1 MSTLGKKPLQLF
13 TNVFVEHRSLVHYCK
28 EHGMSAAHTADKGS
42 ESSSAPEDPRLG
54 KLTQSYLKMLG
65 SPNGNDILEEVCVRA
80 TGREPKADD
89 TKHGADSA
97 DGELEAKPM
106 KTAYNA
112 HISDDTPASLL
123 RHQTIPYILLS
134 EWTKD
139 GVDLLWA
146 LTTSYRV
153 FDNSRY
159 RGILATFPAEHQGDS
174 EAAQK
179 LPTDLADRR
188 RVLEELVVLRERFVK
203 ERNIP
208 RYVRSNPLPV
218 EDLANLQ
225 PGQYCVWASPAL
237 EKSRG
242 KAHKVIWALWKAQR
256 DPFVLDEA
264 FVAGTEAI
272 RDHFATTSQPLCP
285 CKNLNPQNRTTR

>member
-1 MSTLGKKPLQLF
+1 MSALGKKPLQIL
-13 TNVFVEHRSLVHYCK
+13 TTVFAEHKALATYCR
-28 EHGMSAAHTADKGS
+28 EHGVCG
-42 ESSSAPEDPRLG
+42 SSADPRMG
-54 KLTQSYLKMLG
+54 QLTKSYLKMLG

-80 TGREPKADD
+80 TCREPKADD

-106 KTAYNA
+106 KTTYNA

-123 RHQTIPYILLS
+123 RHQAIPYILLA
-134 EWTKD
+134 EWSKD

-153 FDNSRY
+153 FDDARY
-159 RGILATFPAEHQGDS
+159 RGILATFPTEYHDAT
-174 EAAQK
+174 AT
-179 LPTDLADRR
+179 LPKGLPDRR
-188 RVLEELVVLRERFVK
+188 KVLEDLVTLREKLVK

-218 EDLANLQ
+218 EVLATLQ
-225 PGQYCVWASPAL
+225 PGQYTVWADPSL

-242 KAHKVIWALWKAQR
+242 KAHKVIWSLWKAQNER
-256 DPFVLDEA
+256 NPYTLDTT
-264 FVAGTEAI
+264 FVAETEAI
-272 RDHFATTSQPLCP
+272 RRYFQI
-285 CKNLNPQNRTTR
+285 

>member
-1 MSTLGKKPLQLF
+1 MSILGKKPLQLITTVF
-13 TNVFVEHRSLVHYCK
+13 TDHKALATYCR
-28 EHGMSAAHTADKGS
+28 EHGNCIGDTRMGQ
-42 ESSSAPEDPRLG
+42 
-54 KLTQSYLKMLG
+54 LTKSYLKMLS
-65 SPNGNDILEEVCVRA
+65 SPNGNDILEEVCVKA

-106 KTAYNA
+106 KTTYNA

-123 RHQTIPYILLS
+123 RHQTIPYILLA

-146 LTTSYRV
+146 LTTSYRI
-153 FDNSRY
+153 FDDARY
-159 RGILATFPAEHQGDS
+159 RGILATFPAEYQGAS
-174 EAAQK
+174 TAAQ
-179 LPTDLADRR
+179 LPTDLAGRR
-188 RVLEELVVLRERFVK
+188 KVLEDLVVLREKLVK

-218 EDLANLQ
+218 EALATLQ
-225 PGQYCVWASPAL
+225 PGQYCVWADPSL

-242 KAHKVIWALWKAQR
+242 KAHKVIWALWKAQQVQSK
-256 DPFVLDEA
+256 PFALDDT
-264 FVAGTEAI
+264 FVANTEAI
-272 RDHFATTSQPLCP
+272 RKYFGCGVSI
-285 CKNLNPQNRTTR
+285 

>member
-1 MSTLGKKPLQLF
+1 MSVIGKRPLQILQS
-13 TNVFVEHRSLVHYCK
+13 VFADHRALVQYCK
-28 EHGMSAAHTADKGS
+28 EYGTCG
-42 ESSSAPEDPRLG
+42 EEPRLG

-139 GVDLLWA
+139 GVELLWA

-159 RGILATFPAEHQGDS
+159 RGILGTFPAEHQDGVGTV
-174 EAAQK
+174 E
-179 LPTDLADRR
+179 LPTDLGDRR
-188 RVLEELVVLRERFVK
+188 RVLEELVVLREQLVK

-218 EDLANLQ
+218 EDLATLQ

-264 FVAGTEAI
+264 FVASTEAI
-272 RDHFATTSQPLCP
+272 RAHFASV
-285 CKNLNPQNRTTR
+285 RI